1 MTGPYKAE
9 FWQEFNQMM
18 QNTMENMQKMLNK
31 VGTNTGGFVNENNE
45 HKQDFYSNW
54 FQGKKPDISVN
65 QDKVVVT
72 VYLDKEVYLNN
83 IQIHL
88 EGNTLMIDGAIQ
100 DRIPLPVAVQK
111 YGGRAIVKNR
121 TLEITLGRDKYTVK
135 QHIPIEYE

>member
-1 MTGPYKAE
+1 MTGQYKAE

-31 VGTNTGGFVNENNE
+31 VGPNMGGFVNENNE
-45 HKQDFYSNW
+45 RKQDFYSNW
-54 FQGKKPDISVN
+54 FQGKKPEISIK

-72 VYLDKEVYLNN
+72 VSLDKEVYQDN

-88 EGNTLMIDGAIQ
+88 EGNTLIIDGAIQ
-100 DRIPLPVAVQK
+100 EKIPLPVAVQK

-121 TLEITLGRDKYTVK
+121 TLEIALGRDKYTVK